1 MANQHVTHL
10 LTRYVHGQLRPA
22 GRARVVNH
30 VRQCAACRAALAREE
45 WIASDL
51 RREMPVMGAAAHA
64 GQLSQ
69 VWAGVWSEVSAS
81 RPRTIGKVWL
91 PGLSA
96 VLALV
101 MLLAVALPLLA
112 ASGIRAE
119 AAPHQ
124 PRPIST
130 ASPTPGAIETD
141 EAWLS
146 AAVPGAD
153 RIQPQ
158 ATIAFVSN
166 VGATPAPVP
175 EATVSPEARIGSLYP
190 R

>member
-1 MANQHVTHL
+1 MSNQHVTHL
-10 LTRYVHGQLRPA
+10 MTRYVHGQLRPEL
-22 GRARVVNH
+22 RARVVNH

-51 RREMPVMGAAAHA
+51 RREMPVMGTAARA
-64 GQLSQ
+64 GQLTQ
-69 VWAGVWSEVSAS
+69 VWAGVWSDVSAS
-81 RPRTIGKVWL
+81 RTRSIGKTWL

-96 VLALV
+96 ALALV

-112 ASGIRAE
+112 ASGIRVE

-130 ASPTPGAIETD
+130 ASPTPGVIETN
-141 EAWLS
+141 EARLL
-146 AAVPGAD
+146 AASGAD
-153 RIQPQ
+153 HILPQ

-166 VGATPAPVP
+166 VGATPAPMP
-175 EATVSPEARIGSLYP
+175 EATVSPEARIGSIYP